1 MEQLINGAGRST
13 LSGSIDASQTTLVVA
28 SATPFPTSGNF
39 RIRIG
44 TELLK
49 VTGVASTTFTVV
61 RSQEGTPAS
70 SHASGENV
78 DYELTAGAMDAIR
91 AEMYSSGTYAN
102 RPASARTGAIYATT
116 DGFLLSRYNG
126 SSWDEYGAL
135 YKIVPPATNFSS
147 GFSWFQQGSA
157 TLTQDGSSW
166 IFKVPSETTGIIRAM
181 VKSAPATPY
190 TIEIGMRVLV
200 NPIDFVS
207 CGLLWKR
214 ASTDAHVHYGCTY
227 HATAAD
233 KLHLMV
239 DKYNGDGTFNS
250 TYVPVA
256 DCPRMGTLNWPY
268 FFRIHN
274 NGTFR
279 ICTFSQDSINWFE
292 FHAAIVADF
301 ATMDQVGFGVQC
313 SSDTDAFMEIFHYTE
328 F

>member
-13 LSGSIDASQTTLVVA
+13 LSGSIDASQTSLVVA
-28 SATPFPTSGNF
+28 SATPFPTSGTF

-44 TELLK
+44 NELMR

-61 RSQEGTPAS
+61 RGQEGTTGA
-70 SHASGENV
+70 SHASGVNV
-78 DYELTAGAMDAIR
+78 DYELTDGAMDAIR

-102 RPASARTGAIYATT
+102 RPSSARTGAIYEST

-126 SSWDEYGAL
+126 SAWEEYGPL
-135 YKIVPPATNFSS
+135 YKITPPSSTFSS

-157 TLTQDGSSW
+157 TFTQDGSSW
-166 IFKVPSETTGIIRAM
+166 ILKVPADTTGVVRAM
-181 VKSAPATPY
+181 VKTAPATPY

-200 NPIDFVS
+200 HPSDFVG
-207 CGLLWKR
+207 CGLVWKR
-214 ASTDAHVHYGCTY
+214 ASNDAHIHYGCVY

-239 DKYNGDGTFNS
+239 DKYLGNGTFDS
-250 TYVPVA
+250 TYVTVA
-256 DCPRMGTLNWPY
+256 NSPRMGTLNWPY
-268 FFRIHN
+268 FFRIAN

-279 ICTFSQDSINWFE
+279 ICTYSQDGINWFQ
-292 FHAAIVADF
+292 FHSTTLANFD
-301 ATMDQVGFGVQC
+301 TMDQVGFGVQC
-313 SSDTDAFMEIFHYTE
+313 SNDTDAFMEIFHYRE